1 MIDFHAHVLPEI
13 DDGSKDV
20 SESIE
25 MLRLSLSEGNEII
38 VATPH
43 FYVERSSITSFLDKR
58 LNSAHLLTEALK
70 DMNSTSFVTDI
81 YLGAEVYFYQ
91 GISNNEHIRDLTIN
105 NTNYLLLEMPF
116 TQWSKSVLSEVQM
129 LISNVGVTPILAH
142 VDRYLHFRDSLRG
155 LDTLLE
161 LGCLAQMNTSYL
173 MSWRNRISAMKLIK
187 SERIHV
193 LGTDMHN
200 ITTRPPIMR
209 KPLEFIERQ
218 CGNQYIEMFERNSK
232 AILDANNFKPII

>member
-1 MIDFHAHVLPEI
+1 MIDFHSHVLPGI

-20 SESIE
+20 SESLE
-25 MLRLSLSEGNEII
+25 MLRLSLLEGTDII

-43 FYVERSSITSFLDKR
+43 FYVDRSSITSFLDKR
-58 LNSAHLLTEALK
+58 LSSFRLLTEILN
-70 DMNSTSFVTDI
+70 DMDSMNLVRDI

-91 GISNNEHIRDLTIN
+91 GISNNEHIKDLTIN

-116 TQWSKSVLSEVQM
+116 TQWSKSVISEVQM

-142 VDRYLHFRDSLRG
+142 IDRYLHFKDNLRG

-161 LGCLAQMNTSYL
+161 RGCLAQMNTSFL

-187 SERIHV
+187 SGRVHMFWERIC
-193 LGTDMHN
+193 T
-200 ITTRPPIMR
+200 
-209 KPLEFIERQ
+209 
-218 CGNQYIEMFERNSK
+218 
-232 AILDANNFKPII
+232 ILLHGLRL

>member
-1 MIDFHAHVLPEI
+1 MIDFHSHVLPGI

-20 SESIE
+20 SESLE
-25 MLRLSLSEGNEII
+25 MLRLSLLEGTDII

-43 FYVERSSITSFLDKR
+43 FYVDRSSITSFLDKR
-58 LNSAHLLTEALK
+58 LSSFRLLTEILN
-70 DMNSTSFVTDI
+70 DMDSMNLVRDI

-91 GISNNEHIRDLTIN
+91 GISNNEHIKDLTIN

-116 TQWSKSVLSEVQM
+116 TQWSKSVISEVQM

-142 VDRYLHFRDSLRG
+142 IDRYLHFKDNLRD

-161 LGCLAQMNTSYL
+161 RGCLAQMNTSFL

-187 SERIHV
+187 SGRVHV

-209 KPLEFIERQ
+209 KPLGFIERQ

-232 AILDANNFKPII
+232 AILDANNFKPSL